1 MVDIP
6 QRLGRIVTR
15 DGYSYQITPADVL
28 WLARSVHKEGGSNA
42 ATIWAYFQ
50 LQASARRSASLAS
63 LVLAHSQPVNPEWRR
78 DGIHC
83 RPGGDYAGQDNCAP
97 SLLEQRDANAVRPW
111 TQIPIAVRE
120 VVARAVTG
128 NLPNPVPRAINFAD
142 ERVSRGFLSRP
153 ANAGSGVVLKAPAS
167 ACPACNWYLYEARSA
182 NWPANFVQVEL
193 DGRRSSEA
201 ALAAGLGLGTLFF
214 AGAVGLGV
222 YLWRKR

>member
-1 MVDIP
+1 VDIP

-15 DGYSYQITPADVL
+15 EGYAYQITPADVL

-97 SLLEQRDANAVRPW
+97 SLLDQRDANAVRPW
-111 TQIPIAVRE
+111 TQIPVAVRE
-120 VVARAVTG
+120 AVVRGVTG
-128 NLPNPVPRAINFAD
+128 QLPNPVPKAINFARED
-142 ERVSRGFLSRP
+142 VSRSFLSRP
-153 ANAGSGVVLKAPAS
+153 RNAGSGVVLKAPADR
-167 ACPACNWYLYEARSA
+167 CPQCNWYLYEARSA
-182 NWPANFVQVEL
+182 NWPAGFVRVEL
-193 DGRRSSEA
+193 DGQVSTEA
-201 ALAAGLGLGTLFF
+201 AAGLG
-214 AGAVGLGV
+214 AGAMVLALVSG
-222 YLWRKR
+222 YAAYRWRAR